1 MRIKK
6 IMPIIIALII
16 ILNTLI
22 PTIVLSANEIE
33 EIKGKDND
41 TIIDNNTNKTDNEGV
56 SNKNNITEN
65 EIKDNKENNTS
76 KNENN
81 VDEKINKEE
90 NIVKNDT
97 EGTNENINND
107 QEETINNNIDE
118 IQKEENTEELVSIQ
132 SKELETGL
140 TVSYRTHVQDE
151 GWQNYV
157 QNGEMAGTSG
167 KSLRLEAMNIKLL
180 NNEDKNLHI
189 KYQVH
194 VQDEGWQNWRTD
206 GEMAGTSGKSLRLE
220 AIRILLDN
228 SEDYSIM
235 YRVHVQDEGWQDWRT
250 DGEMAGTSGKSLRLE
265 AIQIK
270 IIKKQRRGRLHID
283 TPVNGSTYYDS
294 EASNITVSG
303 WKMANVSNTNIK
315 AYVDGKEI
323 DSKTIQ
329 YYERKDVINEIIEYG
344 TNGQNPTP
352 GYSFNIDISKF
363 NGGSHTIKIELYY
376 DNTVL
381 TTTNT
386 TFNFDKNLHVQYMT
400 HVQDEGW
407 QDWKKDGEV
416 AGTSGKSLRLEAM
429 NIKLLNNAN
438 SDIHVKYQVHVQDEG
453 WQNWRTDGEMAGTSG
468 KSLRLEAIRILLD
481 NSEDYAIMYRV
492 HVQDEGWQDWRTDG
506 EIAGTSGKSL
516 RLEAIQIKIVKK
528 TINSIIKIETPSQ
541 NTSYYAFENPT
552 ITVSGWKMAN
562 VSNTQIKAYVD
573 NKEIEPTTIQYYER
587 PDIIKSNT
595 NYGTEAQNVLPGYKF
610 DIDINNLEGENHTIK
625 VEMYYNNSV
634 IASEVRNFNID
645 INPHISYSAHV
656 EDIGWQDYVKDGEII
671 GTVGKSLRVE
681 ALKIKLVNVPS
692 TAHIKYRV
700 YIYGKGWQD
709 YVQDGE
715 IAGTTGKN
723 RMIEAIQI
731 EIEGLEKYTV
741 EYQAHVQDIGW
752 QVWALNGMNAG
763 TIEQGLRIE
772 SARIRI
778 VKKENTVVPQV
789 KYSSHNAT
797 NGWTSYV
804 KNGNTSGSENNA
816 IKLDAI
822 KIALENSETAS
833 IKYKVH
839 IQEVGWTNE
848 VQNNEQAGTGES
860 VNGIEAIQM
869 QVSGLS
875 GYSIEYR
882 VYVIGKG
889 WQDWACDGEIAG
901 TTGKSLQVS
910 AIQIRIKIKTDNNRS
925 NFSVINTSK
934 YKGYKDALQ
943 KLQQQHPNW
952 TIKLVYTGLKWDD
965 VLDAEQGRDSKG
977 EPFSLTQEKG
987 NWRDSSDNNSYQGEW
1002 YKASREAIAYMMDP
1016 RNSLDQY
1023 YVFQFQNLARSSNET
1038 VQKVSTMT
1046 NGTYLQNYSSTLVS
1060 ASQSYNVS
1068 AFHLASRMLMEQ
1080 GTSGW
1085 SINGYSYKG
1094 RMVYNYANIGAT
1106 GNTIEDIMTSGAKY
1120 AYENKWFS
1128 PEFCIN
1134 GTAQWIYNNYLSN
1147 GQNTKYFEKYNV
1159 VKPPFYTHQ
1168 YMQNIRAANDE
1179 GYNTAKSLEKNGLL
1193 NSSYEFLIPV
1203 YEEMPDTA
1211 CIRP

>member
-6 IMPIIIALII
+6 TMPIIIALII

-41 TIIDNNTNKTDNEGV
+41 TIIDNDTNKTDNEGV

-65 EIKDNKENNTS
+65 EIKDNKENNTT

-97 EGTNENINND
+97 EGTNENINKD

-132 SKELETGL
+132 SKGLETGL

-270 IIKKQRRGRLHID
+270 IIKKQQRGRLHID

-344 TNGQNPTP
+344 TNRQNPTP

-595 NYGTEAQNVLPGYKF
+595 NYGTKAQNVLPGYKF

-925 NFSVINTSK
+925 NFSGINTSK
-934 YKGYKDALQ
+934 YKGYKEALQ
-943 KLQQQHPNW
+943 KLQQQHQNW

-1046 NGTYLQNYSSTLVS
+1046 NGTYLQNYSSTLVN
-1060 ASQSYNVS
+1060 ASQNYNVS

>member
-6 IMPIIIALII
+6 TMPIIIALII

-33 EIKGKDND
+33 EIKEKNND
-41 TIIDNNTNKTDNEGV
+41 IIIENNTNKTDNENL
-56 SNKNNITEN
+56 SNKNNSTVN
-65 EIKDNKENNTS
+65 EAEENKENNTS
-76 KNENN
+76 KIENN

-97 EGTNENINND
+97 EGINENINKD
-107 QEETINNNIDE
+107 QEETMNNNIDE

-157 QNGEMAGTSG
+157 QNGDMAGTSG

-206 GEMAGTSGKSLRLE
+206 GEMAGTSGRSLRLE

-228 SEDYSIM
+228 SDDYS
-235 YRVHVQDEGWQDWRT
+235 
-250 DGEMAGTSGKSLRLE
+250 
-265 AIQIK
+265 
-270 IIKKQRRGRLHID
+270 
-283 TPVNGSTYYDS
+283 
-294 EASNITVSG
+294 
-303 WKMANVSNTNIK
+303 
-315 AYVDGKEI
+315 
-323 DSKTIQ
+323 
-329 YYERKDVINEIIEYG
+329 
-344 TNGQNPTP
+344 
-352 GYSFNIDISKF
+352 
-363 NGGSHTIKIELYY
+363 
-376 DNTVL
+376 
-381 TTTNT
+381 
-386 TFNFDKNLHVQYMT
+386 
-400 HVQDEGW
+400 
-407 QDWKKDGEV
+407 
-416 AGTSGKSLRLEAM
+416 
-429 NIKLLNNAN
+429 
-438 SDIHVKYQVHVQDEG
+438 
-453 WQNWRTDGEMAGTSG
+453 
-468 KSLRLEAIRILLD
+468 
-481 NSEDYAIMYRV
+481 IMYRV

-562 VSNTQIKAYVD
+562 VSNTYIKAYVD
-573 NKEIEPTTIQYYER
+573 NKEIDSETIQYYER
-587 PDIIKSNT
+587 QDIIKSNT
-595 NYGTEAQNVLPGYKF
+595 NYGTDSQNLLPGYKF
-610 DIDINNLEGENHTIK
+610 DIDISKLEGGNHTIK
-625 VEMYYNNSV
+625 VEMYYKNSV
-634 IASEVRNFNID
+634 ITSEVRNFNID
-645 INPHISYSAHV
+645 INPHIIYSAHV
-656 EDIGWQDYVKDGEII
+656 KDIGWQDYVQDGEIA
-671 GTVGKSLRVE
+671 GTVGESLRVE

-692 TAHIKYRV
+692 TAHIKYRAYV
-700 YIYGKGWQD
+700 YGKGWQD

-752 QVWALNGMNAG
+752 QVWALNGMDAG

-778 VKKENTVVPQV
+778 VKKENTIVPQI
-789 KYSSHNAT
+789 KYSSHNTA
-797 NGWTSYV
+797 NGWTNYV
-804 KNGNTSGSENNA
+804 GSGNTSGNENNA

-822 KIALENSETAS
+822 KIALENSENAN

-839 IQEVGWTNE
+839 VQDIGWTNE
-848 VQNNEQAGTGES
+848 VQNDEQAGMGKSE
-860 VNGIEAIQM
+860 NGIEAIEM
-869 QVSGLS
+869 QLSGLS

-882 VYVIGKG
+882 VYEIGKG
-889 WQDWACDGEIAG
+889 WQEWAYEGEVAG
-901 TTGKSLQVS
+901 TTGQNIQIS

-925 NFSVINTSK
+925 NFLGINTSK
-934 YKGYKDALQ
+934 YKGYKEALQ

-965 VLDAEQGRDSKG
+965 VLNAEQGRDSKG

-987 NWRDSSDNNSYQGEW
+987 NWRDSSDNNSYQGGW

-1046 NGTYLQNYSSTLVS
+1046 NGTYLQNYSSTLVN
-1060 ASQSYNVS
+1060 ASQNYNVS

-1106 GNTIEDIMTSGAKY
+1106 GNTIENIKASGAKY
-1120 AYENKWFS
+1120 AYEHKWFS

-1211 CIRP
+1211 CTRP

>member
-6 IMPIIIALII
+6 TMPIIIALII

-41 TIIDNNTNKTDNEGV
+41 TIIDNDTNKTDNEGV

-270 IIKKQRRGRLHID
+270 IIKKQQRGRLHID

-352 GYSFNIDISKF
+352 GYSFSIDISKF

-481 NSEDYAIMYRV
+481 NSEDYSIMYRV

-925 NFSVINTSK
+925 NFSGINTSK
-934 YKGYKDALQ
+934 YKGYKEALQ

-977 EPFSLTQEKG
+977 EPFSLTQEKE

-1046 NGTYLQNYSSTLVS
+1046 NGTYLQNYSSTLVN
-1060 ASQSYNVS
+1060 ASQNYNVS

>member
-65 EIKDNKENNTS
+65 EIKDNRENNTS

-151 GWQNYV
+151 GWQDYV
-157 QNGEMAGTSG
+157 QNGDMAGTSG

-194 VQDEGWQNWRTD
+194 VQEEGWQDWRTD
-206 GEMAGTSGKSLRLE
+206 GEMAGTSGKSLRLEAIQIKIIKKQQRGRLHIDTPVNGSTYYDSETSNITVSGWKMANVSNTYIKAYVDGKEIDSKTIQYYERKDVINEIIEYGINGQNPTPGYSFNIDISKFNGGSHTIKIELYYDNTVLTTTNTTFNFDKNLHVQYITHVQEEGWQDWKTDGEMAGTSGKSLRLEAMNIKLLNNKDKNLHIKYQVHVQDDGWQDWKTDGEMAGTSGRSLRLE

-270 IIKKQRRGRLHID
+270 I
-283 TPVNGSTYYDS
+283 
-294 EASNITVSG
+294 
-303 WKMANVSNTNIK
+303 
-315 AYVDGKEI
+315 
-323 DSKTIQ
+323 
-329 YYERKDVINEIIEYG
+329 
-344 TNGQNPTP
+344 
-352 GYSFNIDISKF
+352 
-363 NGGSHTIKIELYY
+363 
-376 DNTVL
+376 
-381 TTTNT
+381 
-386 TFNFDKNLHVQYMT
+386 
-400 HVQDEGW
+400 
-407 QDWKKDGEV
+407 
-416 AGTSGKSLRLEAM
+416 
-429 NIKLLNNAN
+429 
-438 SDIHVKYQVHVQDEG
+438 
-453 WQNWRTDGEMAGTSG
+453 
-468 KSLRLEAIRILLD
+468 
-481 NSEDYAIMYRV
+481 
-492 HVQDEGWQDWRTDG
+492 
-506 EIAGTSGKSL
+506 
-516 RLEAIQIKIVKK
+516 VKK
-528 TINSIIKIETPSQ
+528 TINSIVKIETPSQ

-562 VSNTQIKAYVD
+562 VSNTHIKAYVD
-573 NKEIEPTTIQYYER
+573 NKEIDSETIQYYER
-587 PDIIKSNT
+587 QDIIKSNT
-595 NYGTEAQNVLPGYKF
+595 NYGTYSQNLLPGYKF
-610 DIDINNLEGENHTIK
+610 DIDISKLEGGNHTIK
-625 VEMYYNNSV
+625 VEMYYKNSV
-634 IASEVRNFNID
+634 ITSEVRNFNID
-645 INPHISYSAHV
+645 INPHIIYSAHV
-656 EDIGWQDYVKDGEII
+656 KDIGWQDYVQDGEIA

-692 TAHIKYRV
+692 TAHIKYRAYV
-700 YIYGKGWQD
+700 YGNGWQN
-709 YVQDGE
+709 YVKDGE
-715 IAGTTGKN
+715 VAGTTGQD

-731 EIEGLEKYTV
+731 KIEGLEQYAV
-741 EYQAHVQDIGW
+741 EYQVHVQDIGW
-752 QVWALNGMNAG
+752 QVWALNGMDAG

-778 VKKENTVVPQV
+778 VKKENTIVPQI
-789 KYSSHNAT
+789 KYSSHNTA
-797 NGWTSYV
+797 NGWTNYV
-804 KNGNTSGSENNA
+804 GSGNTSGNENNA

-822 KIALENSETAS
+822 KIALENSENAN

-839 IQEVGWTNE
+839 VQDIGWTNE
-848 VQNNEQAGTGES
+848 VQNDEQAGMGKSE
-860 VNGIEAIQM
+860 NGIEAIEM
-869 QVSGLS
+869 QLSGLS

-882 VYVIGKG
+882 VYEIGKG
-889 WQDWACDGEIAG
+889 WQEWAYEGEIAG
-901 TTGKSLQVS
+901 TTGQNIQIS

-934 YKGYKDALQ
+934 YKGYKEALQ

-965 VLDAEQGRDSKG
+965 VLNAEQGRDSKG

-987 NWRDSSDNNSYQGEW
+987 NWRDSSDDNSYQGGW

-1038 VQKVSTMT
+1038 VQRVSTMT
-1046 NGTYLQNYSSTLVS
+1046 NGTYLKDYNSTLVN
-1060 ASQSYNVS
+1060 ASQIYNVS

-1085 SINGYSYKG
+1085 SINGYSYNG

-1106 GNTIEDIMTSGAKY
+1106 GNTIENIKASGAKY
-1120 AYENKWFS
+1120 AYEHKWFS

-1147 GQNTKYFEKYNV
+1147 DQNTKYFEKYNV
-1159 VKPPFYTHQ
+1159 VKQPYYTHQ

-1179 GYNTAKSLEKNGLL
+1179 GHNTAKSLEKNGLL

-1211 CIRP
+1211 CTRP

>member
-65 EIKDNKENNTS
+65 EVKDNKENNTS

-151 GWQNYV
+151 GWQDYV

-194 VQDEGWQNWRTD
+194 VQDEGWQSWRTD

-228 SEDYSIM
+228 SDDYSIM

-270 IIKKQRRGRLHID
+270 I
-283 TPVNGSTYYDS
+283 
-294 EASNITVSG
+294 
-303 WKMANVSNTNIK
+303 
-315 AYVDGKEI
+315 
-323 DSKTIQ
+323 
-329 YYERKDVINEIIEYG
+329 
-344 TNGQNPTP
+344 
-352 GYSFNIDISKF
+352 
-363 NGGSHTIKIELYY
+363 
-376 DNTVL
+376 
-381 TTTNT
+381 
-386 TFNFDKNLHVQYMT
+386 
-400 HVQDEGW
+400 
-407 QDWKKDGEV
+407 
-416 AGTSGKSLRLEAM
+416 
-429 NIKLLNNAN
+429 
-438 SDIHVKYQVHVQDEG
+438 
-453 WQNWRTDGEMAGTSG
+453 
-468 KSLRLEAIRILLD
+468 
-481 NSEDYAIMYRV
+481 
-492 HVQDEGWQDWRTDG
+492 
-506 EIAGTSGKSL
+506 
-516 RLEAIQIKIVKK
+516 VKK
-528 TINSIIKIETPSQ
+528 TINSIVKIETPSQ

-562 VSNTQIKAYVD
+562 VSNTYIKAYVD
-573 NKEIEPTTIQYYER
+573 NKEIDSETIQYYER
-587 PDIIKSNT
+587 QDIIKSNT
-595 NYGTEAQNVLPGYKF
+595 NYGTDSQNLLPGYKF
-610 DIDINNLEGENHTIK
+610 DIDISKLEGGNHTIK
-625 VEMYYNNSV
+625 VEMYYKNSV
-634 IASEVRNFNID
+634 ITSEVRNFNID
-645 INPHISYSAHV
+645 INPHIIYSAHV
-656 EDIGWQDYVKDGEII
+656 KDIGWQDYVQDGEIA

-692 TAHIKYRV
+692 TAHIKYRAYV
-700 YIYGKGWQD
+700 YGNGWQN
-709 YVQDGE
+709 YVKDGE
-715 IAGTTGKN
+715 VAGTTGQD
-723 RMIEAIQI
+723 RMIEAVQI
-731 EIEGLEKYTV
+731 KIEGLEQYAV
-741 EYQAHVQDIGW
+741 EYQVHVQDIGW
-752 QVWALNGMNAG
+752 QVWALNGMDAG

-778 VKKENTVVPQV
+778 VKKENTIVPQI
-789 KYSSHNAT
+789 KYSSHNTA
-797 NGWTSYV
+797 NGWTNYV
-804 KNGNTSGSENNA
+804 GSGNTSGNENNA

-822 KIALENSETAS
+822 KIALENSENAN

-839 IQEVGWTNE
+839 VQDIGWTNE
-848 VQNNEQAGTGES
+848 VQNDEQAGMGKSE
-860 VNGIEAIQM
+860 NGIEAIEM
-869 QVSGLS
+869 QLSGLS

-882 VYVIGKG
+882 VYEIGKG
-889 WQDWACDGEIAG
+889 WQEWAYDGEVAG
-901 TTGKSLQVS
+901 TTGQNIQIS

-925 NFSVINTSK
+925 NFLGINTSK
-934 YKGYKDALQ
+934 YKGYKEALQ

-965 VLDAEQGRDSKG
+965 VLNAEQGRDSKG

-987 NWRDSSDNNSYQGEW
+987 NWRDSSDHNSYQGGW

-1046 NGTYLQNYSSTLVS
+1046 NGTYLQNYSSTLVN
-1060 ASQSYNVS
+1060 ASQIYNVS

-1085 SINGYSYKG
+1085 SINGYPYNG

-1106 GNTIEDIMTSGAKY
+1106 GNTIENIKASGAKY
-1120 AYENKWFS
+1120 AYEHKWFS

-1147 GQNTKYFEKYNV
+1147 DQNTKYFEKYNV
-1159 VKPPFYTHQ
+1159 VKQPYYTHQ

-1179 GYNTAKSLEKNGLL
+1179 GHNTAKSLEKNGLL

-1211 CIRP
+1211 CTRP

>member
-151 GWQNYV
+151 GWQDYV

-194 VQDEGWQNWRTD
+194 VQE
-206 GEMAGTSGKSLRLE
+206 
-220 AIRILLDN
+220 
-228 SEDYSIM
+228 
-235 YRVHVQDEGWQDWRT
+235 EGWQDWRT

-270 IIKKQRRGRLHID
+270 IIKKQQRGRLHID

-294 EASNITVSG
+294 ETSNITVSG
-303 WKMANVSNTNIK
+303 WKMANVSNTYIK

-386 TFNFDKNLHVQYMT
+386 TFNFDKNLHVQYIT
-400 HVQDEGW
+400 HVQEEGW
-407 QDWKKDGEV
+407 QDWKTDGEM

-429 NIKLLNNAN
+429 NIKLLNNKDKN
-438 SDIHVKYQVHVQDEG
+438 LHIKYQVHVQEDG
-453 WQNWRTDGEMAGTSG
+453 WQDWKTDGEMAGTSG
-468 KSLRLEAIRILLD
+468 RSLRLEAIRILLD
-481 NSEDYAIMYRV
+481 NSEDYSIMYRV

-506 EIAGTSGKSL
+506 EMAGTSGKSL

-528 TINSIIKIETPSQ
+528 TINGIVKIETPSQ

-562 VSNTQIKAYVD
+562 VSNTHIKAYVD
-573 NKEIEPTTIQYYER
+573 NKEIDSETIQYYER
-587 PDIIKSNT
+587 QDIIKSNT
-595 NYGTEAQNVLPGYKF
+595 NYGTYSQNLLPGYKF
-610 DIDINNLEGENHTIK
+610 DIDISKLEGGNHTIK
-625 VEMYYNNSV
+625 VEMYYKNSV
-634 IASEVRNFNID
+634 ITSEVRNFNID
-645 INPHISYSAHV
+645 INPHIIYSAHV
-656 EDIGWQDYVKDGEII
+656 KDIGWQDYVQDGEIA
-671 GTVGKSLRVE
+671 GTVGESLRVE

-692 TAHIKYRV
+692 TAHIKYRAYV
-700 YIYGKGWQD
+700 YGNGWQN
-709 YVQDGE
+709 YVKDGE
-715 IAGTTGKN
+715 VAGTTGQD

-731 EIEGLEKYTV
+731 KIEGLEQYAV
-741 EYQAHVQDIGW
+741 EYQVHVQDIGW
-752 QVWALNGMNAG
+752 QVWALNGMDAG

-778 VKKENTVVPQV
+778 VKKENTIVPQI
-789 KYSSHNAT
+789 KYSSHNTA
-797 NGWTSYV
+797 NGWTNYV
-804 KNGNTSGSENNA
+804 GSGNTSGNENNA

-822 KIALENSETAS
+822 KIALENSENAN

-839 IQEVGWTNE
+839 VQDIGWTNE
-848 VQNNEQAGTGES
+848 VQNDEQAGMGKSE
-860 VNGIEAIQM
+860 NGIEAIEM
-869 QVSGLS
+869 QLSGLS

-882 VYVIGKG
+882 VYEIGKG
-889 WQDWACDGEIAG
+889 WQEWAYEGEVAG
-901 TTGKSLQVS
+901 TTGQNIQIS

-934 YKGYKDALQ
+934 YKGYKEALQ

-965 VLDAEQGRDSKG
+965 VLNAEQGRDSKG

-987 NWRDSSDNNSYQGEW
+987 NWRDSSDDNSYQGGW

-1038 VQKVSTMT
+1038 VQRVSTMT
-1046 NGTYLQNYSSTLVS
+1046 NGTYLKNYNSTLVN
-1060 ASQSYNVS
+1060 ASQIYNVS

-1085 SINGYSYKG
+1085 SINGYSYNG

-1106 GNTIEDIMTSGAKY
+1106 GNTIENIKVSGAKY
-1120 AYENKWFS
+1120 AYEHKWFS

-1147 GQNTKYFEKYNV
+1147 DQNTKYFEKYNV
-1159 VKPPFYTHQ
+1159 VKQPYYTHQ

-1179 GYNTAKSLEKNGLL
+1179 GHNTAKSLEKNGLL

-1211 CIRP
+1211 CTRP

>member
-6 IMPIIIALII
+6 TMPIIIALII

-41 TIIDNNTNKTDNEGV
+41 TIIDNDTNKTDNEGV

-270 IIKKQRRGRLHID
+270 IIKKQQRGRLHID

-352 GYSFNIDISKF
+352 GYSFSIDISKF

-386 TFNFDKNLHVQYMT
+386 TFNFDKNL
-400 HVQDEGW
+400 DR
-407 QDWKKDGEV
+407 
-416 AGTSGKSLRLEAM
+416 KSA
-429 NIKLLNNAN
+429 
-438 SDIHVKYQVHVQDEG
+438 V
-453 WQNWRTDGEMAGTSG
+453 
-468 KSLRLEAIRILLD
+468 
-481 NSEDYAIMYRV
+481 
-492 HVQDEGWQDWRTDG
+492 
-506 EIAGTSGKSL
+506 
-516 RLEAIQIKIVKK
+516 
-528 TINSIIKIETPSQ
+528 
-541 NTSYYAFENPT
+541 
-552 ITVSGWKMAN
+552 
-562 VSNTQIKAYVD
+562 
-573 NKEIEPTTIQYYER
+573 
-587 PDIIKSNT
+587 
-595 NYGTEAQNVLPGYKF
+595 
-610 DIDINNLEGENHTIK
+610 
-625 VEMYYNNSV
+625 
-634 IASEVRNFNID
+634 
-645 INPHISYSAHV
+645 
-656 EDIGWQDYVKDGEII
+656 
-671 GTVGKSLRVE
+671 
-681 ALKIKLVNVPS
+681 
-692 TAHIKYRV
+692 
-700 YIYGKGWQD
+700 
-709 YVQDGE
+709 
-715 IAGTTGKN
+715 
-723 RMIEAIQI
+723 
-731 EIEGLEKYTV
+731 
-741 EYQAHVQDIGW
+741 
-752 QVWALNGMNAG
+752 
-763 TIEQGLRIE
+763 
-772 SARIRI
+772 
-778 VKKENTVVPQV
+778 
-789 KYSSHNAT
+789 
-797 NGWTSYV
+797 
-804 KNGNTSGSENNA
+804 
-816 IKLDAI
+816 
-822 KIALENSETAS
+822 
-833 IKYKVH
+833 
-839 IQEVGWTNE
+839 
-848 VQNNEQAGTGES
+848 
-860 VNGIEAIQM
+860 
-869 QVSGLS
+869 
-875 GYSIEYR
+875 
-882 VYVIGKG
+882 
-889 WQDWACDGEIAG
+889 
-901 TTGKSLQVS
+901 
-910 AIQIRIKIKTDNNRS
+910 
-925 NFSVINTSK
+925 
-934 YKGYKDALQ
+934 
-943 KLQQQHPNW
+943 
-952 TIKLVYTGLKWDD
+952 
-965 VLDAEQGRDSKG
+965 
-977 EPFSLTQEKG
+977 
-987 NWRDSSDNNSYQGEW
+987 
-1002 YKASREAIAYMMDP
+1002 
-1016 RNSLDQY
+1016 
-1023 YVFQFQNLARSSNET
+1023 
-1038 VQKVSTMT
+1038 
-1046 NGTYLQNYSSTLVS
+1046 
-1060 ASQSYNVS
+1060 
-1068 AFHLASRMLMEQ
+1068 
-1080 GTSGW
+1080 
-1085 SINGYSYKG
+1085 
-1094 RMVYNYANIGAT
+1094 
-1106 GNTIEDIMTSGAKY
+1106 
-1120 AYENKWFS
+1120 
-1128 PEFCIN
+1128 
-1134 GTAQWIYNNYLSN
+1134 
-1147 GQNTKYFEKYNV
+1147 
-1159 VKPPFYTHQ
+1159 
-1168 YMQNIRAANDE
+1168 
-1179 GYNTAKSLEKNGLL
+1179 
-1193 NSSYEFLIPV
+1193 
-1203 YEEMPDTA
+1203 
-1211 CIRP
+1211 

>member
-6 IMPIIIALII
+6 TMPIIIALII

-33 EIKGKDND
+33 EIKEKNND
-41 TIIDNNTNKTDNEGV
+41 IIIENNTNKTDNENL
-56 SNKNNITEN
+56 SNKNNSTVN
-65 EIKDNKENNTS
+65 EAEENKENNTS
-76 KNENN
+76 KIENN

-97 EGTNENINND
+97 EGINENINKD
-107 QEETINNNIDE
+107 QEETMNNNIDE

-157 QNGEMAGTSG
+157 QNGDMAGTSG

-206 GEMAGTSGKSLRLE
+206 GEMAGTSGRSLRLE

-228 SEDYSIM
+228 SDDYSIM

-270 IIKKQRRGRLHID
+270 IIKKQQRGRLHID

-294 EASNITVSG
+294 ATSNITVSG
-303 WKMANVSNTNIK
+303 WKMANVSNTYIK

-400 HVQDEGW
+400 HVQD
-407 QDWKKDGEV
+407 D
-416 AGTSGKSLRLEAM
+416 
-429 NIKLLNNAN
+429 
-438 SDIHVKYQVHVQDEG
+438 G
-453 WQNWRTDGEMAGTSG
+453 WQNWRTDGEM
-468 KSLRLEAIRILLD
+468 
-481 NSEDYAIMYRV
+481 
-492 HVQDEGWQDWRTDG
+492 
-506 EIAGTSGKSL
+506 AGTSGKSL

-692 TAHIKYRV
+692 TAHIKYRAYV
-700 YIYGKGWQD
+700 YGNGWQN
-709 YVQDGE
+709 YVKDGE
-715 IAGTTGKN
+715 VAGTTGQD

-731 EIEGLEKYTV
+731 KIEGLEQYAV
-741 EYQAHVQDIGW
+741 EYQVHVQDIGW
-752 QVWALNGMNAG
+752 QVWALNGMDAG

-778 VKKENTVVPQV
+778 VKKENTIVPQI
-789 KYSSHNAT
+789 KYSSHNTA
-797 NGWTSYV
+797 NGWTNYV
-804 KNGNTSGSENNA
+804 GSGNTSGNENNA

-822 KIALENSETAS
+822 KIALENSENAN

-839 IQEVGWTNE
+839 VQDIGWTNE
-848 VQNNEQAGTGES
+848 VQNDEQAGMGKSE
-860 VNGIEAIQM
+860 NGIEAIEM
-869 QVSGLS
+869 QLSGLS

-882 VYVIGKG
+882 VYEIGKG
-889 WQDWACDGEIAG
+889 WQEWAYEGEVAG
-901 TTGKSLQVS
+901 TTGQNIQIS

-925 NFSVINTSK
+925 NFLGINTSK
-934 YKGYKDALQ
+934 YKGYKEALQ

-965 VLDAEQGRDSKG
+965 VLNAEQGRDSKG

-987 NWRDSSDNNSYQGEW
+987 NWRDSSDNNSYQGGW

-1046 NGTYLQNYSSTLVS
+1046 NGTYLQNYSSTLVN
-1060 ASQSYNVS
+1060 ASQNYNVS

-1179 GYNTAKSLEKNGLL
+1179 GHNTAKSLEKNGLL

-1211 CIRP
+1211 CTRP

>member
-6 IMPIIIALII
+6 TMPIIIALII

-41 TIIDNNTNKTDNEGV
+41 TIIDNDTNKTDNEGV

-189 KYQVH
+189 
-194 VQDEGWQNWRTD
+194 
-206 GEMAGTSGKSLRLE
+206 
-220 AIRILLDN
+220 
-228 SEDYSIM
+228 
-235 YRVHVQDEGWQDWRT
+235 
-250 DGEMAGTSGKSLRLE
+250 
-265 AIQIK
+265 
-270 IIKKQRRGRLHID
+270 
-283 TPVNGSTYYDS
+283 
-294 EASNITVSG
+294 
-303 WKMANVSNTNIK
+303 
-315 AYVDGKEI
+315 
-323 DSKTIQ
+323 
-329 YYERKDVINEIIEYG
+329 
-344 TNGQNPTP
+344 
-352 GYSFNIDISKF
+352 
-363 NGGSHTIKIELYY
+363 
-376 DNTVL
+376 
-381 TTTNT
+381 
-386 TFNFDKNLHVQYMT
+386 
-400 HVQDEGW
+400 
-407 QDWKKDGEV
+407 
-416 AGTSGKSLRLEAM
+416 
-429 NIKLLNNAN
+429 
-438 SDIHVKYQVHVQDEG
+438 KYQVHVQDEG

-925 NFSVINTSK
+925 NFSGINTSK
-934 YKGYKDALQ
+934 YKGYKEALQ

-1046 NGTYLQNYSSTLVS
+1046 NGTYLQNYSSTLVN
-1060 ASQSYNVS
+1060 ASQNYNVS

>member
-107 QEETINNNIDE
+107 QEETINNDIDE

-151 GWQNYV
+151 GWQDYV

-180 NNEDKNLHI
+180 NNKDKNLHI

-194 VQDEGWQNWRTD
+194 VQDDGWQDWKTD
-206 GEMAGTSGKSLRLE
+206 GEMAGTSGRSLRLE

-270 IIKKQRRGRLHID
+270 I
-283 TPVNGSTYYDS
+283 
-294 EASNITVSG
+294 
-303 WKMANVSNTNIK
+303 
-315 AYVDGKEI
+315 
-323 DSKTIQ
+323 
-329 YYERKDVINEIIEYG
+329 
-344 TNGQNPTP
+344 
-352 GYSFNIDISKF
+352 
-363 NGGSHTIKIELYY
+363 
-376 DNTVL
+376 
-381 TTTNT
+381 
-386 TFNFDKNLHVQYMT
+386 
-400 HVQDEGW
+400 
-407 QDWKKDGEV
+407 
-416 AGTSGKSLRLEAM
+416 
-429 NIKLLNNAN
+429 
-438 SDIHVKYQVHVQDEG
+438 
-453 WQNWRTDGEMAGTSG
+453 
-468 KSLRLEAIRILLD
+468 
-481 NSEDYAIMYRV
+481 
-492 HVQDEGWQDWRTDG
+492 
-506 EIAGTSGKSL
+506 
-516 RLEAIQIKIVKK
+516 VKK
-528 TINSIIKIETPSQ
+528 TINSIVKIETPSQ

-562 VSNTQIKAYVD
+562 VSNTYIKAYFD
-573 NKEIEPTTIQYYER
+573 NKEIDSETIQYYER
-587 PDIIKSNT
+587 QDIIKSNT
-595 NYGTEAQNVLPGYKF
+595 NYGTDSQNLLPGYKF
-610 DIDINNLEGENHTIK
+610 DIDISKLEGGNHTIK
-625 VEMYYNNSV
+625 VEMYYKNSV
-634 IASEVRNFNID
+634 VTSEVRNFNID
-645 INPHISYSAHV
+645 INPHIIYSAHV
-656 EDIGWQDYVKDGEII
+656 KDIGWQDYVQDGEIA

-692 TAHIKYRV
+692 TAHIKYRAYV
-700 YIYGKGWQD
+700 YGNGWQN
-709 YVQDGE
+709 YVKDGE
-715 IAGTTGKN
+715 VAGTTGQD

-731 EIEGLEKYTV
+731 KIEGLEQYAV
-741 EYQAHVQDIGW
+741 EYQVHVQDIGW
-752 QVWALNGMNAG
+752 QVWALNGMDAG

-778 VKKENTVVPQV
+778 VKKENTIVPQI
-789 KYSSHNAT
+789 KYSSHNTA
-797 NGWTSYV
+797 NGWTNYV
-804 KNGNTSGSENNA
+804 GSGNTSGNENNA

-822 KIALENSETAS
+822 KIALENSENAN

-839 IQEVGWTNE
+839 VQDIGWTNE
-848 VQNNEQAGTGES
+848 VQNDEQAGMGKSE
-860 VNGIEAIQM
+860 NGIEAIEM
-869 QVSGLS
+869 QLSGLS

-882 VYVIGKG
+882 VYEIGKG
-889 WQDWACDGEIAG
+889 WQEWAYEGEVAG
-901 TTGKSLQVS
+901 TTGQNIQIS

-925 NFSVINTSK
+925 NFLGINTSK
-934 YKGYKDALQ
+934 YKGYKEALQ

-965 VLDAEQGRDSKG
+965 VLNAEQGRDSKG

-987 NWRDSSDNNSYQGEW
+987 NWRDSSDNNSYQGGW

-1046 NGTYLQNYSSTLVS
+1046 NGTYLQNYSSTLVN
-1060 ASQSYNVS
+1060 ASQIYNVS

-1085 SINGYSYKG
+1085 SINGYPYNG

-1106 GNTIEDIMTSGAKY
+1106 GNTIENIKASGAKY
-1120 AYENKWFS
+1120 AYEHKWFS

-1147 GQNTKYFEKYNV
+1147 DQNTKYFEKYNV
-1159 VKPPFYTHQ
+1159 VKQPYYTHQ

-1179 GYNTAKSLEKNGLL
+1179 GHNTAKSLEKNGLL

-1211 CIRP
+1211 CTRP

>member
-1 MRIKK
+1 M
-6 IMPIIIALII
+6 
-16 ILNTLI
+16 
-22 PTIVLSANEIE
+22 
-33 EIKGKDND
+33 
-41 TIIDNNTNKTDNEGV
+41 
-56 SNKNNITEN
+56 
-65 EIKDNKENNTS
+65 
-76 KNENN
+76 
-81 VDEKINKEE
+81 
-90 NIVKNDT
+90 
-97 EGTNENINND
+97 
-107 QEETINNNIDE
+107 
-118 IQKEENTEELVSIQ
+118 
-132 SKELETGL
+132 
-140 TVSYRTHVQDE
+140 
-151 GWQNYV
+151 
-157 QNGEMAGTSG
+157 
-167 KSLRLEAMNIKLL
+167 
-180 NNEDKNLHI
+180 
-189 KYQVH
+189 
-194 VQDEGWQNWRTD
+194 
-206 GEMAGTSGKSLRLE
+206 
-220 AIRILLDN
+220 
-228 SEDYSIM
+228 
-235 YRVHVQDEGWQDWRT
+235 
-250 DGEMAGTSGKSLRLE
+250 
-265 AIQIK
+265 
-270 IIKKQRRGRLHID
+270 
-283 TPVNGSTYYDS
+283 
-294 EASNITVSG
+294 
-303 WKMANVSNTNIK
+303 
-315 AYVDGKEI
+315 
-323 DSKTIQ
+323 
-329 YYERKDVINEIIEYG
+329 
-344 TNGQNPTP
+344 
-352 GYSFNIDISKF
+352 
-363 NGGSHTIKIELYY
+363 
-376 DNTVL
+376 
-381 TTTNT
+381 
-386 TFNFDKNLHVQYMT
+386 
-400 HVQDEGW
+400 
-407 QDWKKDGEV
+407 
-416 AGTSGKSLRLEAM
+416 
-429 NIKLLNNAN
+429 
-438 SDIHVKYQVHVQDEG
+438 
-453 WQNWRTDGEMAGTSG
+453 
-468 KSLRLEAIRILLD
+468 
-481 NSEDYAIMYRV
+481 
-492 HVQDEGWQDWRTDG
+492 
-506 EIAGTSGKSL
+506 
-516 RLEAIQIKIVKK
+516 
-528 TINSIIKIETPSQ
+528 
-541 NTSYYAFENPT
+541 
-552 ITVSGWKMAN
+552 
-562 VSNTQIKAYVD
+562 
-573 NKEIEPTTIQYYER
+573 
-587 PDIIKSNT
+587 
-595 NYGTEAQNVLPGYKF
+595 
-610 DIDINNLEGENHTIK
+610 
-625 VEMYYNNSV
+625 
-634 IASEVRNFNID
+634 
-645 INPHISYSAHV
+645 
-656 EDIGWQDYVKDGEII
+656 
-671 GTVGKSLRVE
+671 E

-925 NFSVINTSK
+925 NFSGINTSK
-934 YKGYKDALQ
+934 YKGYKEALQ
-943 KLQQQHPNW
+943 KLQQQHQNW

-977 EPFSLTQEKG
+977 EPFSLTQEKE

-1046 NGTYLQNYSSTLVS
+1046 NGTYLQNYSSTLVN
-1060 ASQSYNVS
+1060 ASQNYNVS

>member
-6 IMPIIIALII
+6 TMPIIIALII

-41 TIIDNNTNKTDNEGV
+41 TIIDNDTNKTDNEGV

-220 AIRILLDN
+220 AI
-228 SEDYSIM
+228 
-235 YRVHVQDEGWQDWRT
+235 
-250 DGEMAGTSGKSLRLE
+250 
-265 AIQIK
+265 QIK
-270 IIKKQRRGRLHID
+270 IIKKQQRGRLHID

-352 GYSFNIDISKF
+352 GYSFSIDISKF

-416 AGTSGKSLRLEAM
+416 
-429 NIKLLNNAN
+429 
-438 SDIHVKYQVHVQDEG
+438 
-453 WQNWRTDGEMAGTSG
+453 AGTSG

-925 NFSVINTSK
+925 NFSGINTSK
-934 YKGYKDALQ
+934 YKGYKEALQ

-1046 NGTYLQNYSSTLVS
+1046 NGTYLQNYSSTLVN
-1060 ASQSYNVS
+1060 ASQNYNVS

>member
-6 IMPIIIALII
+6 TMPIIIALII

-41 TIIDNNTNKTDNEGV
+41 TIIDNDTNKTDNEGV

-167 KSLRLEAMNIKLL
+167 KSLRLEA
-180 NNEDKNLHI
+180 
-189 KYQVH
+189 
-194 VQDEGWQNWRTD
+194 
-206 GEMAGTSGKSLRLE
+206 
-220 AIRILLDN
+220 
-228 SEDYSIM
+228 
-235 YRVHVQDEGWQDWRT
+235 
-250 DGEMAGTSGKSLRLE
+250 
-265 AIQIK
+265 IQIK
-270 IIKKQRRGRLHID
+270 IIKKQQRGRLHID

-352 GYSFNIDISKF
+352 GYSFSIDISKF

-925 NFSVINTSK
+925 NFSGINTSK
-934 YKGYKDALQ
+934 YKGYKEALQ

-987 NWRDSSDNNSYQGEW
+987 NWRDSSDNNSYQGGW

-1038 VQKVSTMT
+1038 VQRVSTMT
-1046 NGTYLQNYSSTLVS
+1046 NGTYLKNYSSTLVN

-1085 SINGYSYKG
+1085 SINGYQYNG

-1106 GNTIEDIMTSGAKY
+1106 GNTIENIKASGAKY
-1120 AYENKWFS
+1120 AYEHKWFS

-1147 GQNTKYFEKYNV
+1147 DQNTKYFEKYNV
-1159 VKPPFYTHQ
+1159 VKQPYYTHQ

-1179 GYNTAKSLEKNGLL
+1179 GHNTAKSLEKNGLL

-1211 CIRP
+1211 CTRP

>member
-6 IMPIIIALII
+6 TMPIIIALII

-33 EIKGKDND
+33 EIKEKNND
-41 TIIDNNTNKTDNEGV
+41 IIIENNTNKTDNENL
-56 SNKNNITEN
+56 SNKNNSTVN
-65 EIKDNKENNTS
+65 EAEENKENNTS
-76 KNENN
+76 KIENN
-81 VDEKINKEE
+81 VDEEINKEE

-97 EGTNENINND
+97 EGINENINKD
-107 QEETINNNIDE
+107 QEETMNNNIDE

-189 KYQVH
+189 
-194 VQDEGWQNWRTD
+194 
-206 GEMAGTSGKSLRLE
+206 
-220 AIRILLDN
+220 
-228 SEDYSIM
+228 
-235 YRVHVQDEGWQDWRT
+235 
-250 DGEMAGTSGKSLRLE
+250 
-265 AIQIK
+265 
-270 IIKKQRRGRLHID
+270 
-283 TPVNGSTYYDS
+283 
-294 EASNITVSG
+294 
-303 WKMANVSNTNIK
+303 
-315 AYVDGKEI
+315 
-323 DSKTIQ
+323 
-329 YYERKDVINEIIEYG
+329 
-344 TNGQNPTP
+344 
-352 GYSFNIDISKF
+352 
-363 NGGSHTIKIELYY
+363 
-376 DNTVL
+376 
-381 TTTNT
+381 
-386 TFNFDKNLHVQYMT
+386 
-400 HVQDEGW
+400 
-407 QDWKKDGEV
+407 
-416 AGTSGKSLRLEAM
+416 
-429 NIKLLNNAN
+429 
-438 SDIHVKYQVHVQDEG
+438 KYQVHVQDEG

-934 YKGYKDALQ
+934 YKGYKEALQ

-1038 VQKVSTMT
+1038 VQKVLTMT
-1046 NGTYLQNYSSTLVS
+1046 NGTYLQNYSSTLVN
-1060 ASQSYNVS
+1060 ASQNYNVS

-1085 SINGYSYKG
+1085 SINGYSYNG

-1106 GNTIEDIMTSGAKY
+1106 GNTIENIKASGAKY
-1120 AYENKWFS
+1120 AYEHKWFS

-1147 GQNTKYFEKYNV
+1147 DQNTKYFEKYNV
-1159 VKPPFYTHQ
+1159 VKQPYYTHQ

-1179 GYNTAKSLEKNGLL
+1179 GHNTAKSLEKNGLL

-1211 CIRP
+1211 CTRP

>member
-6 IMPIIIALII
+6 TMPIIIALII

-41 TIIDNNTNKTDNEGV
+41 TIIDNDTNKTDNEGV

-270 IIKKQRRGRLHID
+270 IIKKQQRGRLHID

-925 NFSVINTSK
+925 NFSGINTSK
-934 YKGYKDALQ
+934 YKGYKEALQ
-943 KLQQQHPNW
+943 KLQQQHQNW

-977 EPFSLTQEKG
+977 EPFSLTQEKE

-1046 NGTYLQNYSSTLVS
+1046 NGTYLQNYSSTLVN
-1060 ASQSYNVS
+1060 ASQNYNVS

-1179 GYNTAKSLEKNGLL
+1179 GYNTTKSLEKKRIIKFIL
-1193 NSSYEFLIPV
+1193 
-1203 YEEMPDTA
+1203 
-1211 CIRP
+1211 

>member
-506 EIAGTSGKSL
+506 EIAGTSGTSL

-925 NFSVINTSK
+925 NFSGINTSK
-934 YKGYKDALQ
+934 YKGYKEALQ
-943 KLQQQHPNW
+943 KLQQQHQNW

-977 EPFSLTQEKG
+977 EPFSLTQEKE

-1046 NGTYLQNYSSTLVS
+1046 NGTYLQNYSSTLVN
-1060 ASQSYNVS
+1060 ASQNYNVS

>member
-1 MRIKK
+1 M
-6 IMPIIIALII
+6 
-16 ILNTLI
+16 
-22 PTIVLSANEIE
+22 
-33 EIKGKDND
+33 
-41 TIIDNNTNKTDNEGV
+41 
-56 SNKNNITEN
+56 
-65 EIKDNKENNTS
+65 
-76 KNENN
+76 
-81 VDEKINKEE
+81 
-90 NIVKNDT
+90 
-97 EGTNENINND
+97 
-107 QEETINNNIDE
+107 
-118 IQKEENTEELVSIQ
+118 
-132 SKELETGL
+132 
-140 TVSYRTHVQDE
+140 
-151 GWQNYV
+151 

-194 VQDEGWQNWRTD
+194 VQE
-206 GEMAGTSGKSLRLE
+206 
-220 AIRILLDN
+220 
-228 SEDYSIM
+228 
-235 YRVHVQDEGWQDWRT
+235 EGWQDWRT

-270 IIKKQRRGRLHID
+270 IIKKQKRGRLCID

-294 EASNITVSG
+294 ETSNITVSG
-303 WKMANVSNTNIK
+303 WKMANVSNTYIK
-315 AYVDGKEI
+315 AYVDDKEI

-329 YYERKDVINEIIEYG
+329 YYERQDVINEIIEYG

-429 NIKLLNNAN
+429 NIKLLNNKDKN
-438 SDIHVKYQVHVQDEG
+438 LHIKYQVHVQDDG
-453 WQNWRTDGEMAGTSG
+453 WQDWKTDGEMAGTSG
-468 KSLRLEAIRILLD
+468 RSLRLEAIRILLD
-481 NSEDYAIMYRV
+481 NSEDYSIMYRV

-506 EIAGTSGKSL
+506 EMAGTSGKSL

-528 TINSIIKIETPSQ
+528 TINSIVKIETPSQ

-562 VSNTQIKAYVD
+562 VSNTYIKAYVD
-573 NKEIEPTTIQYYER
+573 NKEIDSETIQYYER
-587 PDIIKSNT
+587 QDIIKSNT
-595 NYGTEAQNVLPGYKF
+595 NYGTDSQNLLPGYKF
-610 DIDINNLEGENHTIK
+610 DIDISKLEGGNHTIK
-625 VEMYYNNSV
+625 VEMYYKNSV
-634 IASEVRNFNID
+634 VTSEVRNFNID
-645 INPHISYSAHV
+645 INPHIIYSAHV
-656 EDIGWQDYVKDGEII
+656 KDIGWQDYVQDGEIA

-692 TAHIKYRV
+692 TAHIKYRAYV
-700 YIYGKGWQD
+700 YGNGWQN
-709 YVQDGE
+709 YVKDGE
-715 IAGTTGKN
+715 VAGTTGQD

-731 EIEGLEKYTV
+731 KIEGLEQYAV
-741 EYQAHVQDIGW
+741 EYQVHVQDIGW
-752 QVWALNGMNAG
+752 QVWALNGMDAG

-778 VKKENTVVPQV
+778 VKKENTIVPQI
-789 KYSSHNAT
+789 KYSSHNTA
-797 NGWTSYV
+797 NGWTNYV
-804 KNGNTSGSENNA
+804 GSGNTSGNENNA

-822 KIALENSETAS
+822 KIALENSENAN

-839 IQEVGWTNE
+839 VQDIGWTNE
-848 VQNNEQAGTGES
+848 VQNDEQAGMGKSE
-860 VNGIEAIQM
+860 NGIEAIEM
-869 QVSGLS
+869 QLSGLS

-882 VYVIGKG
+882 VYEIGKG
-889 WQDWACDGEIAG
+889 WQEWAYDGEVAG
-901 TTGKSLQVS
+901 TTGQNIQIS

-925 NFSVINTSK
+925 NFLGINTSK
-934 YKGYKDALQ
+934 YKGYKEALQ

-965 VLDAEQGRDSKG
+965 VLNAEQGRDSKG

-987 NWRDSSDNNSYQGEW
+987 NWRDSSDNNSYQGGW

-1046 NGTYLQNYSSTLVS
+1046 NGTYLQNYSSTLVN
-1060 ASQSYNVS
+1060 ASQNYNVS

-1085 SINGYSYKG
+1085 SINGYPYNG
-1094 RMVYNYANIGAT
+1094 RIVYNYANIGAT
-1106 GNTIEDIMTSGAKY
+1106 GNTIENIKASGAKY
-1120 AYENKWFS
+1120 AYEHKWFS

-1147 GQNTKYFEKYNV
+1147 DQNTKYFEKYNV
-1159 VKPPFYTHQ
+1159 VKQPYYTHQ

-1179 GYNTAKSLEKNGLL
+1179 GHNTAKSLEKNGLL

-1211 CIRP
+1211 CTRP

>member
-228 SEDYSIM
+228 SEDYS
-235 YRVHVQDEGWQDWRT
+235 
-250 DGEMAGTSGKSLRLE
+250 
-265 AIQIK
+265 
-270 IIKKQRRGRLHID
+270 
-283 TPVNGSTYYDS
+283 
-294 EASNITVSG
+294 
-303 WKMANVSNTNIK
+303 
-315 AYVDGKEI
+315 
-323 DSKTIQ
+323 
-329 YYERKDVINEIIEYG
+329 
-344 TNGQNPTP
+344 
-352 GYSFNIDISKF
+352 
-363 NGGSHTIKIELYY
+363 
-376 DNTVL
+376 
-381 TTTNT
+381 
-386 TFNFDKNLHVQYMT
+386 
-400 HVQDEGW
+400 
-407 QDWKKDGEV
+407 
-416 AGTSGKSLRLEAM
+416 
-429 NIKLLNNAN
+429 
-438 SDIHVKYQVHVQDEG
+438 
-453 WQNWRTDGEMAGTSG
+453 
-468 KSLRLEAIRILLD
+468 
-481 NSEDYAIMYRV
+481 IMYRV

-925 NFSVINTSK
+925 NFSGINTSK
-934 YKGYKDALQ
+934 YKGYKEALQ
-943 KLQQQHPNW
+943 KLQQQHQNW

-977 EPFSLTQEKG
+977 EPFSLTQEKE

-1046 NGTYLQNYSSTLVS
+1046 NGTYLQNYSSTLVN
-1060 ASQSYNVS
+1060 ASQNYNVS

>member
-6 IMPIIIALII
+6 TMPIIIALII

-41 TIIDNNTNKTDNEGV
+41 TIIDNDTNKTDNEGV

-220 AIRILLDN
+220 AI
-228 SEDYSIM
+228 
-235 YRVHVQDEGWQDWRT
+235 
-250 DGEMAGTSGKSLRLE
+250 
-265 AIQIK
+265 QIK
-270 IIKKQRRGRLHID
+270 IIKKQQRGRLHID

-352 GYSFNIDISKF
+352 GYSFSIDISKF

-453 WQNWRTDGEMAGTSG
+453 WQNWRTDG
-468 KSLRLEAIRILLD
+468 D
-481 NSEDYAIMYRV
+481 
-492 HVQDEGWQDWRTDG
+492 
-506 EIAGTSGKSL
+506 IAGTSGKSL

-925 NFSVINTSK
+925 NFSGINTSK
-934 YKGYKDALQ
+934 YKGYKEALQ

-987 NWRDSSDNNSYQGEW
+987 NWRDSSDNNSYQGGW

-1038 VQKVSTMT
+1038 VQRVSTMT
-1046 NGTYLQNYSSTLVS
+1046 NGTYLKNYSSTLVN

-1085 SINGYSYKG
+1085 SINGYQYNG

-1106 GNTIEDIMTSGAKY
+1106 GNTIENIKASGAKY
-1120 AYENKWFS
+1120 AYEHKWFS

-1147 GQNTKYFEKYNV
+1147 DQNTKYFEKYNV
-1159 VKPPFYTHQ
+1159 VKQPYYTHQ

-1179 GYNTAKSLEKNGLL
+1179 GHNTAKSLEKNGLL

-1211 CIRP
+1211 CTRP

>member
-6 IMPIIIALII
+6 TMPIIIALII

-41 TIIDNNTNKTDNEGV
+41 TIIDNDTNKTDNEGV

-228 SEDYSIM
+228 SEDYS
-235 YRVHVQDEGWQDWRT
+235 
-250 DGEMAGTSGKSLRLE
+250 
-265 AIQIK
+265 
-270 IIKKQRRGRLHID
+270 
-283 TPVNGSTYYDS
+283 
-294 EASNITVSG
+294 
-303 WKMANVSNTNIK
+303 
-315 AYVDGKEI
+315 
-323 DSKTIQ
+323 
-329 YYERKDVINEIIEYG
+329 
-344 TNGQNPTP
+344 
-352 GYSFNIDISKF
+352 
-363 NGGSHTIKIELYY
+363 
-376 DNTVL
+376 
-381 TTTNT
+381 
-386 TFNFDKNLHVQYMT
+386 
-400 HVQDEGW
+400 
-407 QDWKKDGEV
+407 
-416 AGTSGKSLRLEAM
+416 
-429 NIKLLNNAN
+429 
-438 SDIHVKYQVHVQDEG
+438 
-453 WQNWRTDGEMAGTSG
+453 
-468 KSLRLEAIRILLD
+468 
-481 NSEDYAIMYRV
+481 IMYRV

-925 NFSVINTSK
+925 NFSGINTSK
-934 YKGYKDALQ
+934 YKGYKEALQ

-1046 NGTYLQNYSSTLVS
+1046 NGTYLQNYSSTLVN
-1060 ASQSYNVS
+1060 ASQNYNVS

-1179 GYNTAKSLEKNGLL
+1179 GHNTAKSLEKNGLL

-1211 CIRP
+1211 CTRP

>member
-6 IMPIIIALII
+6 TMPIIIALII

-33 EIKGKDND
+33 EIKEKNND
-41 TIIDNNTNKTDNEGV
+41 IIIENNTNKTDNENL
-56 SNKNNITEN
+56 SNKNNSTVN
-65 EIKDNKENNTS
+65 EAEENKENNTS
-76 KNENN
+76 KIENN

-97 EGTNENINND
+97 EGINENINKD
-107 QEETINNNIDE
+107 QEETMNNNIDE

-151 GWQNYV
+151 GWQDYV

-189 KYQVH
+189 KYKVH
-194 VQDEGWQNWRTD
+194 VQDDGWQDWKTD
-206 GEMAGTSGKSLRLE
+206 GEMAGTSGRSLRLE

-228 SEDYSIM
+228 SDDYSIM

-250 DGEMAGTSGKSLRLE
+250 DGEMAGTSGKSLR
-265 AIQIK
+265 
-270 IIKKQRRGRLHID
+270 
-283 TPVNGSTYYDS
+283 YYDS
-294 EASNITVSG
+294 ATSNITVSG
-303 WKMANVSNTNIK
+303 WKMANVSNTYIK

-400 HVQDEGW
+400 HVQDDGW
-407 QDWKKDGEV
+407 QNWRTDGEM

-438 SDIHVKYQVHVQDEG
+438 SDIHIKYQVHVQDDG
-453 WQNWRTDGEMAGTSG
+453 WQDWKTDGEMAGTSG
-468 KSLRLEAIRILLD
+468 RSLRLEAIRILLD
-481 NSEDYAIMYRV
+481 NSEDYSIMYRV

-506 EIAGTSGKSL
+506 EMAGTSGKSL
-516 RLEAIQIKIVKK
+516 R
-528 TINSIIKIETPSQ
+528 

-562 VSNTQIKAYVD
+562 VSNTYIKAYVD
-573 NKEIEPTTIQYYER
+573 NKEIDSETIQYYER
-587 PDIIKSNT
+587 QDIIKSNT
-595 NYGTEAQNVLPGYKF
+595 NYGTDSQNLLPGYKF
-610 DIDINNLEGENHTIK
+610 DIDISKLEGGNHTIK
-625 VEMYYNNSV
+625 VEMYYKNSV
-634 IASEVRNFNID
+634 VTSEVRNFNID
-645 INPHISYSAHV
+645 INPHIIYSAHV
-656 EDIGWQDYVKDGEII
+656 KDIGWQDYVQDGEIA
-671 GTVGKSLRVE
+671 GTVGESLRVE

-692 TAHIKYRV
+692 TAHIKYRAYV
-700 YIYGKGWQD
+700 YGNGWQN
-709 YVQDGE
+709 YVKDGE
-715 IAGTTGKN
+715 VAGTTGQD

-731 EIEGLEKYTV
+731 KIEGLEQYAV
-741 EYQAHVQDIGW
+741 EYQVHVQDIGW
-752 QVWALNGMNAG
+752 QVWALNGMDAG

-778 VKKENTVVPQV
+778 VKKENTIVPQI
-789 KYSSHNAT
+789 KYSSHNTA
-797 NGWTSYV
+797 NGWTNYV
-804 KNGNTSGSENNA
+804 GSGNTSGNENNA

-822 KIALENSETAS
+822 KIALENSENAN

-839 IQEVGWTNE
+839 VQDIGWTNE
-848 VQNNEQAGTGES
+848 VQNDEQAGMGKSE
-860 VNGIEAIQM
+860 NGIEAIEM
-869 QVSGLS
+869 QLSGLS

-882 VYVIGKG
+882 VYEIGKG
-889 WQDWACDGEIAG
+889 WQEWAYDGEVAG
-901 TTGKSLQVS
+901 TTGQNIQIS

-925 NFSVINTSK
+925 NFLGINTSK
-934 YKGYKDALQ
+934 YKGYKEALQ

-965 VLDAEQGRDSKG
+965 VLNAEQGRDSKG

-987 NWRDSSDNNSYQGEW
+987 NWRDSSDNNSYQGGW

-1038 VQKVSTMT
+1038 VQRVSTMT
-1046 NGTYLQNYSSTLVS
+1046 NGTYLKNYSSTLVN
-1060 ASQSYNVS
+1060 ASQIYNVS

-1085 SINGYSYKG
+1085 SINGYPYNG

-1106 GNTIEDIMTSGAKY
+1106 GNTIENIKASGAKY
-1120 AYENKWFS
+1120 AYEHKWFS

-1147 GQNTKYFEKYNV
+1147 DQNTKYFEKYNV
-1159 VKPPFYTHQ
+1159 VKQPYYTHQ

-1179 GYNTAKSLEKNGLL
+1179 GHNTAKSLEKNGLL

-1211 CIRP
+1211 CTRP